1 MAENDSAASAS
12 DFANP
17 DMQKFLHEGLPYNS
31 KDAGELQ
38 NALKVSSEVDMTLA
52 YSSDK
57 LANLENLLLH
67 VLAGE
72 NDIGTIDTEDDDIS
86 VELIE
91 KTLTFDLL
99 AAILNLELRELDNL
113 MCGLHD
119 LIVDSLHKISSSGRS
134 VELTVMVSKLHN
146 SEEIVKR
153 SQERVLEMKIQ
164 LAKLQISS
172 ISFTPNGWKSDVIMG
187 AKEEFQQSSAEWKPQ
202 IQTVEQSRIFK
213 MLEKSLMG
221 EQELEKELIKS
232 KQNEEDLNLKTRL
245 IEQVAVCM
253 EEAAEVAWGR
263 FLEADNTA
271 EVLMGIAKEML
282 GKLQILQL
290 NLSSSIQREEE
301 TKSKLQDCINQL
313 NSKDVSIQRL
323 DSNVATL
330 LADNAEATC
339 LRNKVQIL
347 EGKLNETE
355 SRLKEADL
363 SNEMSQQKLKE
374 MEDEIESLKESI
386 YDSETRAGRAEEKI
400 THLTHSNLELSEE
413 LDFLKG
419 SSDSNTKKASL
430 FENQVLELDLQLQH
444 ARLSSEASH
453 EQQNNLYN
461 AIWDME
467 ILIDE
472 LKQKVSKAE
481 SKAESTEE
489 RFIELSDTN
498 SKLNEELGFLRSRIK
513 SMETTSNQENAE
525 TKARAEDINMKAN
538 FIMDTVVQLAVER
551 EHIQKQLISLT
562 KENKMLKAHIQKN
575 QKHEPVTIKS
585 CNDKGIL
592 SSQVD
597 LVDGE
602 SSIAS
607 TVTVTELSSNK
618 FQKMTGM
625 KNVNQEDKSFK
636 DVSVTTSIHWN
647 ETSSIASAKPRTGF
661 ILNSETGG
669 TSPTGTSRKTLLL
682 IAALVVLLSIFA
694 AQLFRKKLATF
705 VLAP

>member
-1 MAENDSAASAS
+1 MAANDSAASAS
-12 DFANP
+12 DIANP
-17 DMQKFLHEGLPYNS
+17 DMQKFWHEGLPYNS
-31 KDAGELQ
+31 KDTGELQ

-52 YSSDK
+52 YSCDK
-57 LANLENLLLH
+57 LANLEHLLLH
-67 VLAGE
+67 VLVGE
-72 NDIGTIDTEDDDIS
+72 NNIGMIDTEDDEIS
-86 VELIE
+86 AEMIE
-91 KTLTFDLL
+91 KTFTFDLL
-99 AAILNLELRELDNL
+99 TAILNLELRELDNL
-113 MCGLHD
+113 MCGLQD
-119 LIVDSLHKISSSGRS
+119 LIVDSLHKISSSGQS
-134 VELTVMVSKLHN
+134 VELVNGMVSKLHD

-164 LAKLQISS
+164 LAKLQMSS
-172 ISFTPNGWKSDVIMG
+172 ISFKPNGWKSDVIMG

-202 IQTVEQSRIFK
+202 IQTVEQRRIFK

-245 IEQVAVCM
+245 IEQVSVCM

-282 GKLQILQL
+282 GKLQVLQL
-290 NLSSSIQREEE
+290 NLGNSIRREEE

-313 NSKDVSIQRL
+313 NSKEISIQRL

-330 LADNAEATC
+330 LADNAEATR
-339 LRNKVQIL
+339 LRNRVKIL
-347 EGKLNETE
+347 EGKLDEAE
-355 SRLKEADL
+355 SRLKEGDL

-374 MEDEIESLKESI
+374 MEEEMESLKESI
-386 YDSETRAGRAEEKI
+386 YDSETRAERAKEKI
-400 THLTHSNLELSEE
+400 THLTQSNLELSGE

-419 SSDSNTKKASL
+419 SSDSDTKKASL
-430 FENQVLELDLQLQH
+430 FEKQVLELDLQLQH
-444 ARLSSEASH
+444 ARLSSEASL

-467 ILIDE
+467 ILIDD

-489 RFIELSDTN
+489 RCIELSVTN
-498 SKLNEELGFLRSRIK
+498 SKLNEELDFLRSRIE
-513 SMETTSNQENAE
+513 SMESCSDQENAE
-525 TKARAEDINMKAN
+525 TKARAKDINIKAN

-551 EHIQKQLISLT
+551 ERIQKQLTSLT
-562 KENKMLKAHIQKN
+562 KENKMLRANIWNN
-575 QKHEPVTIKS
+575 QKHEPVTTKS
-585 CNDKGIL
+585 CNDKGFL
-592 SSQVD
+592 SSQID

-618 FQKMTGM
+618 FQ
-625 KNVNQEDKSFK
+625 EDKSFN

-647 ETSSIASAKPRTGF
+647 ETSSTNSAKPRAGL
-661 ILNSETGG
+661 ILNSEADG
-669 TSPTGTSRKTLLL
+669 TSSTGNSRRTLLF
-682 IAALVVLLSIFA
+682 IAALIVLLSVFA
-694 AQLFRKKLATF
+694 AQLFRKKLVTF
-705 VLAP
+705 VLIEN

>member
-1 MAENDSAASAS
+1 MNIVTMAANDSAASAS
-12 DFANP
+12 DIADP
-17 DMQKFLHEGLPYNS
+17 DMQKFWHEGLPYNS
-31 KDAGELQ
+31 KEAGELQ

-57 LANLENLLLH
+57 LATLENLLLH
-67 VLAGE
+67 VLVGE
-72 NDIGTIDTEDDDIS
+72 NDIGMIDTEDDEIS
-86 VELIE
+86 AEMIE
-91 KTLTFDLL
+91 KTFTFDLL
-99 AAILNLELRELDNL
+99 TAILNLELRELDNL
-113 MCGLHD
+113 MCGLQD
-119 LIVDSLHKISSSGRS
+119 LIVDSLHKISSSGQS
-134 VELTVMVSKLHN
+134 VDLVTGMVSKLHD

-164 LAKLQISS
+164 LAKLQMSS
-172 ISFTPNGWKSDVIMG
+172 ISFKPNGWKSDVIMG

-202 IQTVEQSRIFK
+202 IQTVEQRRIFK

-245 IEQVAVCM
+245 IEQVSVCM

-290 NLSSSIQREEE
+290 NLGNSIKREEE
-301 TKSKLQDCINQL
+301 TKLKLQDCINQL
-313 NSKDVSIQRL
+313 NSKEISIQRL

-330 LADNAEATC
+330 LADNAEATR
-339 LRNKVQIL
+339 LRNRVKIL
-347 EGKLNETE
+347 EGKLDEAE
-355 SRLKEADL
+355 SRLKERDL

-386 YDSETRAGRAEEKI
+386 YDSETQAGKGEEKI
-400 THLTHSNLELSEE
+400 THLTQTNLELSEE

-430 FENQVLELDLQLQH
+430 FEKQVLELDLQLQH
-444 ARLSSEASH
+444 ARLSSEASL

-467 ILIDE
+467 ILIDD

-489 RFIELSDTN
+489 RCIELSVTN
-498 SKLNEELGFLRSRIK
+498 SKLNEELDFLRSRIE
-513 SMETTSNQENAE
+513 SMESCSNQENAE
-525 TKARAEDINMKAN
+525 TKARAKDINIKAN

-551 EHIQKQLISLT
+551 ERIQKQLTSLT
-562 KENKMLKAHIQKN
+562 KENEMLRANIWNN
-575 QKHEPVTIKS
+575 QKHEPELTKS
-585 CNDKGIL
+585 CNDKGFL

-618 FQKMTGM
+618 FQ
-625 KNVNQEDKSFK
+625 EDKSFN
-636 DVSVTTSIHWN
+636 DVSVTSTTSIHWN
-647 ETSSIASAKPRTGF
+647 ETSSTNSAKPRAGL
-661 ILNSETGG
+661 ILNSEADG
-669 TSPTGTSRKTLLL
+669 TSSTGNSRRTLLF
-682 IAALVVLLSIFA
+682 IAALIVLLSVFA
-694 AQLFRKKLATF
+694 AQFFRQKLATF
-705 VLAP
+705 VLIEN

>member
-1 MAENDSAASAS
+1 MAENDSTASAS

-31 KDAGELQ
+31 KDTGELQ
-38 NALKVSSEVDMTLA
+38 NALKVSSDVDMTLA

-57 LANLENLLLH
+57 LANLENLLFH
-67 VLAGE
+67 ILAGE

-86 VELIE
+86 AELIE

-119 LIVDSLHKISSSGRS
+119 LIVDFLHKISSSGQS
-134 VELTVMVSKLHN
+134 VELVTVMVSKLHD

-164 LAKLQISS
+164 LAKLQMSS
-172 ISFTPNGWKSDVIMG
+172 ISFKPNGWKSDVIMG

-313 NSKDVSIQRL
+313 NSKEVSIQRL

-330 LADNAEATC
+330 LADNAEATH
-339 LRNKVQIL
+339 LRNRVQIL
-347 EGKLNETE
+347 EVKLNETE
-355 SRLKEADL
+355 SRLKEADI
-363 SNEMSQQKLKE
+363 SNEMIQQKLKE

-430 FENQVLELDLQLQH
+430 FEKQVLELDLQLQH
-444 ARLSSEASH
+444 ARLSSEATH

-489 RFIELSDTN
+489 RCIELSDTN

-562 KENKMLKAHIQKN
+562 KENKMLRAHIQKN

-585 CNDKGIL
+585 CKDKGIL

-618 FQKMTGM
+618 FQ
-625 KNVNQEDKSFK
+625 EDKSFK

-647 ETSSIASAKPRTGF
+647 DTSSIDSAKPRTDV
-661 ILNSETGG
+661 ILNSEIDG
-669 TSPTGTSRKTLLL
+669 TSPTGNSRRTLLF
-682 IAALVVLLSIFA
+682 IAALVVLLSIFT

-705 VLAP
+705 VLIENP

>member
-1 MAENDSAASAS
+1 MAANDSAASAS
-12 DFANP
+12 DIAIP
-17 DMQKFLHEGLPYNS
+17 DMQKFWHEGLPYNS

-57 LANLENLLLH
+57 LATLENLLLH
-67 VLAGE
+67 ILVGE
-72 NDIGTIDTEDDDIS
+72 NDIGMIDTEDDEIS
-86 VELIE
+86 AEMIE
-91 KTLTFDLL
+91 KTFTFDLL
-99 AAILNLELRELDNL
+99 TSILNLELRELDNL
-113 MCGLHD
+113 MCGLQD
-119 LIVDSLHKISSSGRS
+119 LIVDSLHKLSSSGQS
-134 VELTVMVSKLHN
+134 VELVTGMVSKLHD

-164 LAKLQISS
+164 LAKLQMFS
-172 ISFTPNGWKSDVIMG
+172 ISFKPNGWKSDVIMG
-187 AKEEFQQSSAEWKPQ
+187 AKEEFQQPSAEWKPQ
-202 IQTVEQSRIFK
+202 IQTVEQRRIFK

-245 IEQVAVCM
+245 IEQVSVCM

-290 NLSSSIQREEE
+290 NLGNSIKREEE

-313 NSKDVSIQRL
+313 NSKEISIQRL
-323 DSNVATL
+323 NSNVATL
-330 LADNAEATC
+330 LADNAEATR
-339 LRNKVQIL
+339 LRKRVKIL
-347 EGKLNETE
+347 EGKLDKAE
-355 SRLKEADL
+355 SRLKEGDL
-363 SNEMSQQKLKE
+363 SNEMCRQKLKE

-386 YDSETRAGRAEEKI
+386 YDSETMAGRAKEKI
-400 THLTHSNLELSEE
+400 THLTQSNLELSEE

-430 FENQVLELDLQLQH
+430 FEKQVLELDLQLQH
-444 ARLSSEASH
+444 ARLSSEASL

-467 ILIDE
+467 ILIDD

-489 RFIELSDTN
+489 RCIELSVTN
-498 SKLNEELGFLRSRIK
+498 SKLNEELDFLRSRIE
-513 SMETTSNQENAE
+513 SMESSSNEENAE
-525 TKARAEDINMKAN
+525 TKARAKDINIKAN

-551 EHIQKQLISLT
+551 ERIQKQLTSLT
-562 KENKMLKAHIQKN
+562 KENKMLRANIWNN
-575 QKHEPVTIKS
+575 QKHEPATTKS
-585 CNDKGIL
+585 CNDKGFL

-618 FQKMTGM
+618 FQ
-625 KNVNQEDKSFK
+625 EDKSFN
-636 DVSVTTSIHWN
+636 DVSVTSTTSIHWN
-647 ETSSIASAKPRTGF
+647 ETNSTNSAKPRAGL
-661 ILNSETGG
+661 ILNSEADGKSSTGN
-669 TSPTGTSRKTLLL
+669 SRRTLLFIAPL
-682 IAALVVLLSIFA
+682 IVLLSVFA

-705 VLAP
+705 VLIEN